1 MLAKEMDVKVG
12 VVRMQEMGG
21 LDVLR
26 LGRQFLTKKKEMAI
40 GYALIVA
47 IITMPRAKFVTDVL
61 VWLPLEKGLPDQMQ
75 DPIGA

>member
-1 MLAKEMDVKVG
+1 
-12 VVRMQEMGG
+12 
-21 LDVLR
+21 
-26 LGRQFLTKKKEMAI
+26 MAI